1 MPANDTGKRNLLQ
14 RGKSALQGLRKLRS
28 LVQSGEA
35 SQKDILAFLDSIID
49 DLPSFQA
56 LINAAED
63 PGRLLSMKEAAALLG
78 CSVQVLYGK
87 ISRGTFPTDA
97 LVKSESGKRYYIKRS
112 ALLAADI

>member
-1 MPANDTGKRNLLQ
+1 MPSNDSGKRNLLQ

-35 SQKDILAFLDSIID
+35 SQKDILAF
-49 DLPSFQA
+49 
-56 LINAAED
+56 
-63 PGRLLSMKEAAALLG
+63 
-78 CSVQVLYGK
+78 SVQVLYGK
-87 ISRGTFPTDA
+87 ISRGTFPADA